1 MSSPLSEVV
10 REFSKLGFVAFGGP
24 PAHVAL
30 MLKRFADGQPGS
42 LGWIPEASF
51 ASLFA
56 LTQCLPG
63 PSSTQLATA
72 LGALH
77 AGIPGAIA
85 AFVCFDMTGFV
96 VMSVTGIT
104 MYNLSAAAL
113 PAGLAGVLTLAQV
126 GLGAAAVGLLAHAA
140 LTLTSKCAPD
150 RLTKALATGSAAAT
164 VLFSGAPPAVLF
176 PIVLIIGGVATSIE
190 ARYKPVATAASATA
204 ARPPA
209 DSEAGGDKARLLS
222 SPGAAT
228 YGRTV
233 ALALFAVW
241 PTLFLLLFLGAGAK
255 GSLVDLAGSFFRTGS
270 LVWGGGQVVL
280 PMLLR
285 ELTPTWMAEE
295 AFIRGYALVQA
306 RRPLHPAPSLTL
318 PPALAQTILALALT
332 LTSAATHGLSVA
344 ALLVQALP
352 GPVFNLSAYLGG
364 VAAGVPGAL
373 VAWASLFLPGLL
385 LILAAL
391 PFWVELQSSARMA
404 AALRGVNA
412 AASGL
417 VVAAALILA
426 QGQAYTLPQQVV
438 AMVCFVGIQF
448 FGVHQAAA
456 ILGGAVLGV
465 PLCAALECT
474 AE

>member
-1 MSSPLSEVV
+1 MSPSPLSEVV
-10 REFSKLGFVAFGGP
+10 SEFSKLGFVAFGGP

-85 AFVCFDMTGFV
+85 AFVCFDMAGFV
-96 VMSVTGIT
+96 VMSVTGVT
-104 MYNLSAAAL
+104 MYNLSAASVPPAL
-113 PAGLAGVLTLAQV
+113 ASVLTLAQV
-126 GLGAAAVGLLAHAA
+126 GLGAASVGLLAHAA
-140 LTLTSKCAPD
+140 LSLTSKCAPD
-150 RLTKALATGSAAAT
+150 RLTRALATGSAAAT

-190 ARYKPVATAASATA
+190 ARNKPVATAAA

-233 ALALFAVW
+233 GLALFAAWVV
-241 PTLFLLLFLGAGAK
+241 LFVLLFLGAGGA
-255 GSLVDLAGSFFRTGS
+255 GATTLVDLSGSFYRTGS

-295 AFIRGYALVQA
+295 AFVRGFA
-306 RRPLHPAPSLTL
+306 
-318 PPALAQTILALALT
+318 
-332 LTSAATHGLSVA
+332 
-344 ALLVQALP
+344 LVQALP

-391 PFWVELQSSARMA
+391 PFWVELQASKRMA

-426 QGQAYTLPQQVV
+426 QGQAYTLPQQTL

>member
-1 MSSPLSEVV
+1 MSPLSEVIS
-10 REFSKLGFVAFGGP
+10 EFSKLGLVAFGGP

-30 MLKRFADGQPGS
+30 MLKRFADGQAGS

-85 AFVCFDMTGFV
+85 AFVCFDMTGFA
-96 VMSVTGIT
+96 VMSVTGVT
-104 MYNLSAAAL
+104 MHNLSSSAL
-113 PAGLAGVLTLAQV
+113 PPAVAGVLTLAQV
-126 GLGAAAVGLLAHAA
+126 GLGAASVSLLAHAA
-140 LTLTSKCAPD
+140 LALTSKCAPD
-150 RLTKALATGSAAAT
+150 KLTKALATGSAAAT
-164 VLFSGAPPAVLF
+164 ALFSGAPPAVLF
-176 PIVLIIGGVATSIE
+176 PIVLVIGGIATSIE
-190 ARYKPVATAASATA
+190 ARNRPVATAAA

-209 DSEAGGDKARLLS
+209 DSEAGGDKAKLLS

-233 ALALFAVW
+233 GLVLFAAW
-241 PTLFLLLFLGAGAK
+241 LTLFLLLFLGAGGA
-255 GSLVDLAGSFFRTGS
+255 GAPSLLDLSGSFYRTGS

-285 ELTPTWMAEE
+285 ELTPTWMAE
-295 AFIRGYALVQA
+295 ADFIRGYA
-306 RRPLHPAPSLTL
+306 
-318 PPALAQTILALALT
+318 
-332 LTSAATHGLSVA
+332 
-344 ALLVQALP
+344 LVQALP

-417 VVAAALILA
+417 VVAAALLLA
-426 QGQAYTLPQQVV
+426 QGQAHTPPQQVL
-438 AMVCFVGIQF
+438 AMVCFVAIQF
-448 FGVHQAAA
+448 YGVHQAVA
-456 ILGGAVLGV
+456 IVIGAVLAV
-465 PLCAALECT
+465 PLCTAAECGVQ
-474 AE
+474 